1 MEMWEGAV
9 LVVGGVALVW
19 YMTNRSKQMA
29 GMQIGAASAAS
40 NAGVTNAS
48 NLTTITNQAGGVPT
62 VAGESL
68 EPVTATAMPIR
79 GTVIRVSSVA
89 ARTPLAV
96 SSEPVARPIAQLPMG
111 RPIAQHLM
119 PL

>member
-68 EPVTATAMPIR
+68 LPVSATAMPIR

-89 ARTPLAV
+89 ARTPLA
-96 SSEPVARPIAQLPMG
+96 PAQPIAQLPTA
-111 RPIAQHLM
+111 RPLAQHLM
-119 PL
+119 SL